1 LKGIQ
6 LSEKPVDD
14 SAGDTTQHVS
24 ETGGRLA
31 QSTSPYLRSAAHQPV
46 AWYEWGEDAFAQA
59 RKENKPILLDVG
71 AVWCHW
77 CHVMDRESYENPA
90 TAAIINQFFIPVKVD
105 RDERPDVDAR
115 YQSAVSAVSGQG
127 GWPLTGFL
135 TPDGRPFFGG
145 TYFPPEDAM
154 GRPGF
159 PRILHAVADAY
170 ANRRDELERAA
181 IALADAVTKSEGF
194 SGASGN
200 FDPGI
205 IENAVTAITE
215 LFDAKYGGFGRAP
228 KFPHSQ
234 AVDLLLEQY
243 QATRE
248 ERLLHI
254 AERTLVNMANG
265 GVYDQLAGGFHR
277 YSVDERW
284 LVPHFEKMS
293 YDNSELLKNYVHAWQ
308 VTGKPFFREVAEGI
322 IGWVNETLSDQPNGG
337 FYASQDADYSLDDDG
352 DYFTWTLQE
361 LRAVLSTDE
370 SRVAELHFD
379 VEAHGEMHH
388 NPAKNVLWIARG
400 PAEIAAQIG
409 KSEDEVRALLAAAR
423 QKMFAARVLRP
434 TPTIDTTIYLAWN
447 AMFASAYF
455 SAARAFGGELGARC
469 SAFALKTLDR
479 LLEGAWTDARGF
491 SHRLGGAWLPGTL
504 DDHVFMALALLD
516 AYEATLNRKYF
527 LAAELAMVRALD
539 QHWDSDGGGFFD
551 RAADA
556 PPMGGLDVRRK
567 PLQDS
572 PSSSG
577 NAIAVMVLDRL
588 HGYTNDA
595 LYRDRA
601 TATLNAFAGVA
612 PQYGLFAG
620 SYSLAAILHTRGAA
634 EVVVTGRADDPAA
647 QQLERAAA
655 ETFRFGKSVLRIT
668 PELQSTIWLA
678 PALAETLS
686 HLRADVAQALV
697 CTGTSCQAP
706 VNDGALLKKILLGPA
721 AAAMPQ

>member
-1 LKGIQ
+1 
-6 LSEKPVDD
+6 LSEKSSEHS
-14 SAGDTTQHVS
+14 SAADASANPSVENGS
-24 ETGGRLA
+24 RLA
-31 QSTSPYLRSAAHQPV
+31 GSTSPYLRSAAHQPV
-46 AWYEWGEDAFAQA
+46 AWYEWGEAAFARA
-59 RKENKPILLDVG
+59 AAENKPILLDVG

-90 TAAIINQFFIPVKVD
+90 TAALINKFFIPVKVD
-105 RDERPDVDAR
+105 RDERPDVDSR

-159 PRILHAVADAY
+159 PRILQAVADAY

-200 FDPGI
+200 FDPSI
-205 IENAVTAITE
+205 IEHTVNATTE
-215 LFDAKYGGFGRAP
+215 LFDAKNGGFGRAP

-234 AVDLLLEQY
+234 AVDLLLEQF
-243 QATRE
+243 QATRD

-254 AERTLVNMANG
+254 CERTLVNMANG

-322 IGWVNETLSDQPNGG
+322 IGWVNETLSDQQNGG

-352 DYFTWTLQE
+352 DYFTWTLDE
-361 LRAVLSTDE
+361 LRAVLTPEE

-409 KSEDEVRALLAAAR
+409 KSEDDVRVLLVTAR
-423 QKMFAARVLRP
+423 RKMFAARILRP

-455 SAARAFGGELGARC
+455 SAARAFGGEVGNRC

-479 LLEGAWTDARGF
+479 LLEGAWDDKRGF
-491 SHRLGGAWLPGTL
+491 SHRRGGAWLPGTL

-516 AYEATLNRKYF
+516 AYEATLDRKYF

-539 QHWDSDGGGFFD
+539 QHWDSEGGGFFD

-572 PSSSG
+572 PSSAG

-588 HGYTNDA
+588 HGYTDDA

-612 PQYGLFAG
+612 PQYGLFAA
-620 SYSLAAILHTRGAA
+620 SYSLAAVLHTRGAI
-634 EVVVTGRADDPAA
+634 EVVVTGRADDPVA

-668 PELQSTIWLA
+668 PETHAKMWIAL
-678 PALAETLS
+678 ALAETLP

-697 CTGTSCQAP
+697 CSGTTCQAP
-706 VNDGALLKKILLGPA
+706 ITDAELLRKTLRGPA
-721 AAAMPQ
+721 AAAKSQ

>member
-1 LKGIQ
+1 
-6 LSEKPVDD
+6 LSEKPPEHSSDHAAD
-14 SAGDTTQHVS
+14 HAA
-24 ETGGRLA
+24 ENGGRLA
-31 QSTSPYLRSAAHQPV
+31 QSISPYLRSAAHQPV
-46 AWYEWGEDAFAQA
+46 AWYEWGEDAFARA
-59 RKENKPILLDVG
+59 RSENKPILLDVG

-90 TAAIINQFFIPVKVD
+90 TAALINKFFIPVKVD
-105 RDERPDVDAR
+105 RDERPDVDSR

-145 TYFPPEDAM
+145 TYFPPQDAM

-159 PRILHAVADAY
+159 PRILQAVADAY

-181 IALADAVTKSEGF
+181 VALSDAVTKSEGF
-194 SGASGN
+194 SGAAGN
-200 FDPGI
+200 FDSGI
-205 IENAVTAITE
+205 IEHSVHAITK
-215 LFDAKYGGFGRAP
+215 LFDVKYGGFGRAP

-234 AVDLLLEQY
+234 AVDLLLQQF

-248 ERLLHI
+248 DRFLHI

-308 VTGKPFFREVAEGI
+308 ATGKPFFREVAEGI
-322 IGWVNETLSDQPNGG
+322 IGWVNETLSDQQNGG

-361 LRAVLSTDE
+361 LRAVLSPEE

-400 PAEIAAQIG
+400 PAEISAQLG
-409 KSEDEVRALLAAAR
+409 KTEDEVRALLATAR

-434 TPTIDTTIYLAWN
+434 TPTIDTTIYAGWN

-469 SAFALKTLDR
+469 SAFALKTLDG
-479 LLEGAWTDARGF
+479 LLEGAWTDPRGF

-516 AYEATLNRKYF
+516 AYEATLDREYF
-527 LAAELAMVRALD
+527 LAAELATVRALD
-539 QHWDSDGGGFFD
+539 HNWDSEGGGFFD
-551 RAADA
+551 
-556 PPMGGLDVRRK
+556 
-567 PLQDS
+567 
-572 PSSSG
+572 
-577 NAIAVMVLDRL
+577 
-588 HGYTNDA
+588 
-595 LYRDRA
+595 
-601 TATLNAFAGVA
+601 
-612 PQYGLFAG
+612 
-620 SYSLAAILHTRGAA
+620 
-634 EVVVTGRADDPAA
+634 
-647 QQLERAAA
+647 
-655 ETFRFGKSVLRIT
+655 
-668 PELQSTIWLA
+668 
-678 PALAETLS
+678 
-686 HLRADVAQALV
+686 LRA
-697 CTGTSCQAP
+697 
-706 VNDGALLKKILLGPA
+706 
-721 AAAMPQ
+721 

>member
-1 LKGIQ
+1 M
-6 LSEKPVDD
+6 SEK
-14 SAGDTTQHVS
+14 SS
-24 ETGGRLA
+24 EHSSGGATNQITENGSRLA

-46 AWYEWGEDAFAQA
+46 AWYEWGEDAFARA
-59 RKENKPILLDVG
+59 RAENKPILLDVG

-90 TAAIINQFFIPVKVD
+90 TAALINRFFIPVKVD

-159 PRILHAVADAY
+159 PRILQAVADAY

-181 IALADAVTKSEGF
+181 VALADAVTKSEGF

-200 FDPGI
+200 FDQGI
-205 IENAVTAITE
+205 IEHTVRATTE

-243 QATRE
+243 QGTRE

-254 AERTLVNMANG
+254 AARTLVNMASG

-322 IGWVNETLSDQPNGG
+322 IGWVNETLSDQQNGG

-352 DYFTWTLQE
+352 DYFTWTLDE
-361 LRAVLSTDE
+361 LRAVLTPEE

-400 PAEIAAQIG
+400 PAEIAAQLG
-409 KSEDEVRALLAAAR
+409 KTDDDVRAILTVAR
-423 QKMFAARVLRP
+423 RKMFAARVLRP
-434 TPTIDTTIYLAWN
+434 TPTIDTTIYVGWN

-455 SAARAFGGELGARC
+455 SAARAFGGEAGARY

-516 AYEATLNRKYF
+516 AYEATLHRRYF
-527 LAAELAMVRALD
+527 DAVELAMVRALD

-588 HGYTNDA
+588 YGYTGDA

-601 TATLNAFAGVA
+601 EATLNAFAGVA
-612 PQYGLFAG
+612 PQYGLFTA
-620 SYSLAAILHTRGAA
+620 SYSLAAVLHTRGAV
-634 EVVVTGRADDPAA
+634 EIVVTGRADDPAA
-647 QQLERAAA
+647 QQLEHAAE
-655 ETFRFGKSVLRIT
+655 ETFRFGKSVLRVT
-668 PELQSTIWLA
+668 PETHATMWLA
-678 PALAETLS
+678 PALAETLP

-706 VNDGALLKKILLGPA
+706 VSDAAQLRKILLGPA
-721 AAAMPQ
+721 AAAMSR

>member
-1 LKGIQ
+1 MT
-6 LSEKPVDD
+6 EHKPEQAPENA
-14 SAGDTTQHVS
+14 S
-24 ETGGRLA
+24 RLA
-31 QSTSPYLRSAAHQPV
+31 NSTSPYLRSAAHQPV
-46 AWYEWGEDAFAQA
+46 SWYEWGEDAFTRA
-59 RKENKPILLDVG
+59 REENKPILLDVG

-77 CHVMDRESYENPA
+77 CHVMDRESYENPE
-90 TAAIINQFFIPVKVD
+90 TAALINKFFIPVKVD
-105 RDERPDVDAR
+105 RDERPDVDSR

-159 PRILHAVADAY
+159 PRILQAVADAY
-170 ANRRDELERAA
+170 ANRREELERAA
-181 IALADAVTKSEGF
+181 TALEGAVFQSESF
-194 SGASGN
+194 AGAGGA
-200 FDPGI
+200 FDPTI
-205 IENAVTAITE
+205 AASTVNATLE

-234 AVDLLLEQY
+234 AIDLLLEQY

-254 AERTLVNMANG
+254 AERTLVNMACG
-265 GVYDQLAGGFHR
+265 GMYDQLAGGFHR

-293 YDNSELLKNYVHAWQ
+293 YDNSELLKNYVQAWQ

-322 IGWVNETLSDQPNGG
+322 IGWVNGTLSDQERGG

-352 DYFTWTLQE
+352 DYFTWTLEE
-361 LRAVLSTDE
+361 LRAVLSPEE
-370 SRVAELHFD
+370 SRIAELHFD

-400 PAEIAAQIG
+400 AAEIAAQLG
-409 KSEDEVRALLAAAR
+409 RSESDIRAVLAAASRKLLAA
-423 QKMFAARVLRP
+423 RVTRP
-434 TPTIDTTIYLAWN
+434 TPTVDTTIYIGWN

-455 SAARAFGGELGARC
+455 TAANALGGELGGRC
-469 SAFALKTLDR
+469 RQFALRTLNR
-479 LLEGAWTDARGF
+479 LLADAWDDARGF
-491 SHRLGGAWLPGTL
+491 AHRLGGAWLPGTL
-504 DDHVFMALALLD
+504 DDHVFMVQALLD
-516 AYEATLNRKYF
+516 AYEATLEHRYF
-527 LAAELAMVRALD
+527 AAAELAMVRVLD
-539 QHWDSDGGGFFD
+539 QHWDLDAGGFFD

-577 NAIAVMVLDRL
+577 NAIAAMALDRL
-588 HGYTNDA
+588 YGYTGSS
-595 LYRDRA
+595 LYRERA
-601 TATLNAFAGVA
+601 EATLGAFAGAA
-612 PQYGLFAG
+612 PKYGLFAA
-620 SYSLAAILHTRGAA
+620 SYSLAAIIHSRGAI
-634 EVVVTGRADDPAA
+634 EVVVTGRADDSAA

-655 ETFRFGKSVLRIT
+655 ETFRFGKAVLRIT
-668 PELQSTIWLA
+668 PEGKSSAWLA
-678 PALAETLS
+678 PAIAETLP
-686 HLRADVAQALV
+686 HLSAENAQAQVCMGTSCRPPVTNAQALR
-697 CTGTSCQAP
+697 G
-706 VNDGALLKKILLGPA
+706 LLLGGTASA
-721 AAAMPQ
+721 ASGATR

>member
-1 LKGIQ
+1 
-6 LSEKPVDD
+6 LSEKSPEHSSPVDAAANS
-14 SAGDTTQHVS
+14 SAENGH
-24 ETGGRLA
+24 RLA
-31 QSTSPYLRSAAHQPV
+31 ESTSPYLRSAAHQPV
-46 AWYEWGEDAFAQA
+46 AWYEWGDAAFARA
-59 RKENKPILLDVG
+59 AAENKPILLDVG

-90 TAAIINQFFIPVKVD
+90 IAALINKFFIPVKVD

-159 PRILHAVADAY
+159 PRILQAVADAY

-181 IALADAVTKSEGF
+181 VALADAVSKSEGF

-205 IENAVTAITE
+205 IEHSVNAITE
-215 LFDAKYGGFGRAP
+215 LFDAKNGGFGRAP

-234 AVDLLLEQY
+234 AVDLLLEQF
-243 QATRE
+243 QFTRE
-248 ERLLHI
+248 DRLLHI
-254 AERTLVNMANG
+254 SERTLVNMANG

-293 YDNSELLKNYVHAWQ
+293 YDNSELLKNYVNAWQ

-322 IGWVNETLSDQPNGG
+322 IGWVNETLSDQQNGG

-352 DYFTWTLQE
+352 DYFTWTLEE
-361 LRAVLSTDE
+361 LRAVLTPE
-370 SRVAELHFD
+370 EARVAELHFD

-409 KSEDEVRALLAAAR
+409 KSEDHVRAILVTAR
-423 QKMFAARVLRP
+423 KKMFAARILRP

-455 SAARAFGGELGARC
+455 SAARAFGGETGARC

-479 LLEGAWTDARGF
+479 LLAGAWDDKRGF

-504 DDHVFMALALLD
+504 DDDVYMALALLD
-516 AYEATLNRKYF
+516 AYEATLEQKYF

-539 QHWDSDGGGFFD
+539 QHWDSEGGGFFD

-556 PPMGGLDVRRK
+556 PPMGGLEVRRK
-567 PLQDS
+567 PFQDS
-572 PSSSG
+572 PTSAG

-601 TATLNAFAGVA
+601 AATLNAFAGVA
-612 PQYGLFAG
+612 PQYGLFAA
-620 SYSLAAILHTRGAA
+620 SYSLAAVLHTRGAIEA
-634 EVVVTGRADDPAA
+634 VVTGRADDPIA

-668 PELQSTIWLA
+668 PEADTKMWLA
-678 PALAETLS
+678 PALAETLP

-697 CTGTSCQAP
+697 CWGTTCQAP
-706 VNDGALLKKILLGPA
+706 ISDALLLRKTLQGPA
-721 AAAMPQ
+721 AAATTR

>member
-1 LKGIQ
+1 M
-6 LSEKPVDD
+6 SEKPTEHSS
-14 SAGDTTQHVS
+14 SAAANQTPENGS
-24 ETGGRLA
+24 RLA

-46 AWYEWGEDAFAQA
+46 AWYEWGEDAFARA
-59 RKENKPILLDVG
+59 RAENKPILLDVG

-90 TAAIINQFFIPVKVD
+90 TAEIINRFFIPVKVD
-105 RDERPDVDAR
+105 RDERPDVDSR

-159 PRILHAVADAY
+159 PRILNAVADAY

-181 IALADAVTKSEGF
+181 VAILDAVTKSEGF
-194 SGASGN
+194 SGARGN

-205 IENAVTAITE
+205 IENTVLATTE
-215 LFDAKYGGFGRAP
+215 LFDPKYGGFGRAP

-243 QATRE
+243 QKTRE

-254 AERTLVNMANG
+254 VERTLVNMANG

-322 IGWVNETLSDQPNGG
+322 IGWVNQTLSDQQQGG

-352 DYFTWTLQE
+352 DYFTWTLEE
-361 LRAVLSTDE
+361 LRAVLTPEE

-400 PAEIAAQIG
+400 PAEIAAQLDRPETDIR
-409 KSEDEVRALLAAAR
+409 SILTAARAKLLAAR
-423 QKMFAARVLRP
+423 ILRP
-434 TPTIDTTIYLAWN
+434 TPTIDTTIYIGWN
-447 AMFASAYF
+447 AMFCSAYF
-455 SAARAFGGELGARC
+455 TAARAFGGDIGASC
-469 SAFALKTLDR
+469 AAFALKTLDR
-479 LLEGAWTDARGF
+479 LLDGAWDDKRGF

-504 DDHVFMALALLD
+504 DDHVLMALALLD
-516 AYEATLNRKYF
+516 AYEATLDRKYF

-556 PPMGGLDVRRK
+556 PRMGGLDVRRK

-588 HGYTNDA
+588 HGYTGDA

-601 TATLNAFAGVA
+601 EATLNAFAGAA
-612 PQYGLFAG
+612 PQYGLFAA
-620 SYSLAAILHTRGAA
+620 SYSQAAVLHTRGAI
-634 EVVVTGRADDPAA
+634 EVVVTGRADDPVA

-655 ETFRFGKSVLRIT
+655 ETFRFGKSVLRVT
-668 PELQSTIWLA
+668 PESHATMWLA
-678 PALAETLS
+678 PALAETLP
-686 HLRADVAQALV
+686 HLRANVAQALV
-697 CTGTSCQAP
+697 CTGTTCQPP
-706 VNDGALLKKILLGPA
+706 VTIPEKLRALLGESKFGA
-721 AAAMPQ
+721 ASAAP